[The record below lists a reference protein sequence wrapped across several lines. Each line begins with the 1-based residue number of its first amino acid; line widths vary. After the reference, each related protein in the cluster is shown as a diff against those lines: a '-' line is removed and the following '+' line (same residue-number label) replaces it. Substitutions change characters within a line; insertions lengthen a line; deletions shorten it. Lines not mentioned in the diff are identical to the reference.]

1 MNKSRHSVYRHTALW
16 HPIQS
21 TVMLSVIYAE
31 CHLCCAPYKLLMLSV
46 DMLNVSMLN
55 VVMLNVI
62 ILNVVMLNVV
72 MLNVVMLN
80 VVMLNVVML
89 NVVILN
95 VVLPSAVML
104 NVVAPLRIPICKNE
118 IEPIILLNI
127 AALCS
132 LPRHFSWYRAR
143 AGFEP
148 LISGPVVECSTTC
161 LHVLD

>member
-1 MNKSRHSVYRHTALW
+1 MAPYTEYC
-16 HPIQS
+16 
-21 TVMLSVIYAE
+21 YAE
-31 CHLCCAPYKLLMLSV
+31 CLLCCAPYKLLMLSV
-46 DMLNVSMLN
+46 D
-55 VVMLNVI
+55 
-62 ILNVVMLNVV
+62 MLNVV

-89 NVVILN
+89 NVN
-95 VVLPSAVML
+95 LPSAVML

-127 AALCS
+127 VALCS

-148 LISGPVVECSTTC
+148 LTSGSVVERSTAC
-161 LHVLD
+161 LRDLG